1 MRRTVALA
9 SLVAGVA
16 MLLPT
21 TASGAAKVGVGDNS
35 PAIFQDPLYQQLGSK
50 ITRKI
55 VPIDTIEKGGPGLTD
70 LDLYMNLARASG
82 VEVMIAFNPTSGH
95 KFNTTRDLP
104 SPAQYRRYFR
114 QYLQRYPWQR
124 VYQPWNEVNHFSQPT
139 YKNPR
144 RAAEFTNIA
153 VKACRK
159 CKITA
164 GDFLDQKGLAS
175 YFKRFKKALKVKPKY
190 WALHNYSDTNR
201 FRSKG
206 TREFLRL
213 TKRGEVWLSETGGVV
228 QLCPRRCS
236 FEYSEQRAAKA
247 IRYMFK
253 LARSNKRIT
262 RLYTYS
268 FYGVPRS
275 ERFDAGLVGPDGR
288 KRPGYDELAKRMK
301 R

>member
-1 MRRTVALA
+1 MRRSVALA
-9 SLVAGVA
+9 SLLAGVA
-16 MLLPT
+16 LLAPA
-21 TASGAAKVGVGDNS
+21 TASGAAKVGVADNS
-35 PAIFQDPLYQQLGSK
+35 PAIFQDPLYTQLGSK

-55 VPIDTIEKGGPGLTD
+55 IPIDTIEKGGPALAD
-70 LDLYMNLARASG
+70 LDKYMLLARASR
-82 VEVMIAFNPTSGH
+82 VEVMIAFNPTAGH

-104 SPAQYRRYFR
+104 TPAKYRRYFK
-114 QYLQRYPWQR
+114 QYLKRYPWQR
-124 VYQPWNEVNHFSQPT
+124 VYQSWNEINHFSQPT

-144 RAAEFTNIA
+144 RAAQFTNEA

-175 YFKRFKKALKVKPKY
+175 YFKRFKRALKVKPKY
-190 WALHNYSDTNR
+190 WGLHNYSDTNR

-213 TKRGEVWLSETGGVV
+213 TRRGEVWLSETGGVV

-236 FEYSEQRAAKA
+236 FAYNEKRAAKA
-247 IRYMFK
+247 IRYMFT
-253 LARSNKRIT
+253 LARSNKRIK

-268 FYGVPRS
+268 FYGVPRT
-275 ERFDAGLVGPDGR
+275 ERFDAGIVGPGGN
-288 KRPGYDELAKRMK
+288 KRPGYNEIAKRLK
-301 R
+301 